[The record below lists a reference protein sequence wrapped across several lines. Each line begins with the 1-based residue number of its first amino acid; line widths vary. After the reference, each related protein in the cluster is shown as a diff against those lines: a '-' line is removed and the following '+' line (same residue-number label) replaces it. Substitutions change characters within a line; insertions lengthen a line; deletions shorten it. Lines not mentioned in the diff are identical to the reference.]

1 MNKKG
6 GLLQMELVKETE
18 IQQLLGDERLSEFYP
33 ENLDD
38 LISKECYARYRFLRR
53 HLNETTC
60 DQPRIYYSMYYWF
73 IQFSKHC
80 RERVGPDA
88 GIEQEGFKLLE
99 EMDYQ
104 LDEGIDWSIIEE
116 IEQL

>member
-1 MNKKG
+1 
-6 GLLQMELVKETE
+6 MELVKETE
-18 IQQLLGDERLSEFYP
+18 IQQLLGDGALSEFYP

-38 LISKECYARYRFLRR
+38 LLSKECYARYSFLRH
-53 HLNETTC
+53 HLNETAC
-60 DQPRIYYSMYYWF
+60 GQPRIYYSMYYWF
-73 IQFSKHC
+73 AQFSKRY
-80 RERVGPDA
+80 REQVGADA

-116 IEQL
+116 IEQQ